1 MKFINQKRC
10 LFLWTMKQFPEN
22 LSDKLAIRKQNNALR
37 QLPLL
42 GYYLMFAYQEE
53 QAWVTSM
60 EKMHDSEFEVIQL
73 NATLYSFIEDTDFEY
88 VNENVVV
95 NNKSYHIFKKRIQDN
110 ILSLYYLRNSH
121 QDAISQDLK
130 DIVDNQ
136 LFNGSSS
143 KESPVKKL
151 LKSFLK
157 DYVASSEL
165 CFSFSPEKAAVL
177 IVLNKNPK
185 VALLSG
191 HHTLSYTPPDFV

>member
-1 MKFINQKRC
+1 MKRIAS
-10 LFLWTMKQFPEN
+10 LFLVVTLFYNVM
-22 LSDKLAIRKQNNALR
+22 
-37 QLPLL
+37 

-53 QAWVTSM
+53 QAWISSM
-60 EKMHDSEFEVIQL
+60 EKRQDSDFQIIKL

-88 VNENVVV
+88 VNEDVVI
-95 NNKSYHIFKKRIQDN
+95 NNKSYHIFKKRIQNN

-157 DYVASSEL
+157 DYVPNTGVCVDFFPKTAAILSE
-165 CFSFSPEKAAVL
+165 SIIMP
-177 IVLNKNPK
+177 NQ
-185 VALLSG
+185 ALDSG
-191 HHTLSYTPPDFV
+191 HLTLSYTPPDFV

>member
-1 MKFINQKRC
+1 
-10 LFLWTMKQFPEN
+10 
-22 LSDKLAIRKQNNALR
+22 
-37 QLPLL
+37 
-42 GYYLMFAYQEE
+42 MFAYQKE
-53 QAWVTSM
+53 QAWVAAM
-60 EKMHDSEFEVIQL
+60 EKKHDSEFQVIKL

-88 VNENVVV
+88 VNEDVVI
-95 NNKSYHIFKKRIQDN
+95 NNKSYHIFKKRIQNN

-157 DYVASSEL
+157 DYVSNSAV
-165 CFSFSPEKAAVL
+165 CVDFSPKTTILSIEP
-177 IVLNKNPK
+177 IITPNQ
-185 VALLSG
+185 ALDSG
-191 HHTLSYTPPDFV
+191 YFSLSYSPPDFV

>member
-1 MKFINQKRC
+1 M
-10 LFLWTMKQFPEN
+10 
-22 LSDKLAIRKQNNALR
+22 
-37 QLPLL
+37 

-53 QAWVTSM
+53 QAWVSSM
-60 EKMHDSEFEVIQL
+60 EKNHDSEFQVIKL

-88 VNENVVV
+88 VDEDVVI
-95 NNKSYHIFKKRIQDN
+95 NNKSYHIFKKRIQNN

-151 LKSFLK
+151 MKSFLQ
-157 DYVASSEL
+157 DYIPSNAYCVD
-165 CFSFSPEKAAVL
+165 FSPKSVL
-177 IVLNKNPK
+177 SSTESSIMPNQGLDSGY
-185 VALLSG
+185 LS
-191 HHTLSYTPPDFV
+191 LSYSPPDFV

>member
-1 MKFINQKRC
+1 MKRIAS
-10 LFLWTMKQFPEN
+10 LFLIVTLFY
-22 LSDKLAIRKQNNALR
+22 NA
-37 QLPLL
+37 L

-53 QAWVTSM
+53 QAWVASI
-60 EKMHDSEFEVIQL
+60 EKKQDSEFQVIQL

-88 VNENVVV
+88 VNEDVVI
-95 NNKSYHIFKKRIQDN
+95 NNKSYHIFKKRIQNN

-151 LKSFLK
+151 MKSFLH
-157 DYVASSEL
+157 DYIPSNTYCL
-165 CFSFSPEKAAVL
+165 DFSTKKVL
-177 IVLNKNPK
+177 HPTESIITPNQSID
-185 VALLSG
+185 SG
-191 HHTLSYTPPDFV
+191 YISLSYSPPDFV

>member
-1 MKFINQKRC
+1 
-10 LFLWTMKQFPEN
+10 
-22 LSDKLAIRKQNNALR
+22 
-37 QLPLL
+37 
-42 GYYLMFAYQEE
+42 MFAYQEE
-53 QAWVTSM
+53 QAWVSSM
-60 EKMHDSEFEVIQL
+60 EKKHDSEFQVIKL

-88 VNENVVV
+88 VNEDVVI
-95 NNKSYHIFKKRIQDN
+95 NNKSYHIFKKRIQNN

-157 DYVASSEL
+157 DYVANSAV
-165 CFSFSPEKAAVL
+165 CVDFSPKTTILL
-177 IVLNKNPK
+177 IEPIITPNQ
-185 VALLSG
+185 ALDSG
-191 HHTLSYTPPDFV
+191 YISLSYSPPDFV

>member
-1 MKFINQKRC
+1 MKRIAS
-10 LFLWTMKQFPEN
+10 LFLVVTLFYNVM
-22 LSDKLAIRKQNNALR
+22 
-37 QLPLL
+37 

-53 QAWVTSM
+53 QAWISSM
-60 EKMHDSEFEVIQL
+60 EKRQDSDFQIIKL

-88 VNENVVV
+88 VNEDVII
-95 NNKSYHIFKKRIQDN
+95 NNKSYHIFKKRIQNN

-121 QDAISQDLK
+121 QDTISRDLK

-157 DYVASSEL
+157 DYVPSTVD
-165 CFSFSPEKAAVL
+165 CFTFLPEKETEV
-177 IVLNKNPK
+177 
-185 VALLSG
+185 VAIYENRTVSLRSG
-191 HHTLSYTPPDFV
+191 HLALSYTPPDFV

>member
-1 MKFINQKRC
+1 
-10 LFLWTMKQFPEN
+10 
-22 LSDKLAIRKQNNALR
+22 
-37 QLPLL
+37 
-42 GYYLMFAYQEE
+42 MFAYQEE
-53 QAWVTSM
+53 QAWVASM
-60 EKMHDSEFEVIQL
+60 EKRHDSEFQVIKL

-88 VNENVVV
+88 VNEDVVI
-95 NNKSYHIFKKRIQDN
+95 NNKSYHIFKKRIQNN

-157 DYVASSEL
+157 DYVANSAV
-165 CFSFSPEKAAVL
+165 CVDFSPKTAVHS
-177 IVLNKNPK
+177 IETIIMPNQ
-185 VALLSG
+185 ALDSG
-191 HHTLSYTPPDFV
+191 YISVSYSPPDFV